1 MTSAFCRLHVLNSS
15 VKTKAFVPL
24 KSTLHSFF
32 KKEVEPTLKVGQV
45 YPPAIRCLPF
55 TRTYVTTKKFCQEKP
70 SLIFCFRL
78 RVTYNHG
85 NTCRSLL
92 HVVSEELVLSWED
105 AKKDEPSIFQRVIKK
120 VDGQKSSLLNFSNL
134 SYFPEAAGGKM
145 LFFFSVLFRQEE
157 ERKCS
162 PDEPFH
168 NSRASK
174 SVDRRTYVVQERR
187 ATDSKALKL

>member
-105 AKKDEPSIFQRVIKK
+105 AKK
-120 VDGQKSSLLNFSNL
+120 
-134 SYFPEAAGGKM
+134 
-145 LFFFSVLFRQEE
+145 
-157 ERKCS
+157 
-162 PDEPFH
+162 
-168 NSRASK
+168 
-174 SVDRRTYVVQERR
+174 ERR
-187 ATDSKALKL
+187 AKYFSTCNKKSGRTKKLPSQFLQPILFSRSSWWENALLFFSSF